1 MKELVIE
8 EAIHQKEH
16 KIVVVGNG
24 LDISLGLKTS
34 YQHFIDYI
42 KDQHHFSEDL
52 ELYEYNRLFLRKYED
67 FNLNWSDFESLYEE
81 TVRKVN
87 NRAQHEDLQDSFE
100 ITGINDAITA
110 LEKDFYDYVSDEYQK
125 WLQQNT
131 VPQYGS
137 EFKKFSKKVNPFI
150 QKLMKDEDAFFINF
164 NYTDT
169 LEDLCEDILYDGS
182 GDQIQQ
188 STKRI
193 RQAKERIAH
202 IHGSIEDENI
212 LFGGGFADRED
223 TRSIHYSKS
232 LLNDKLFRI
241 KENDKLNTTRKNI
254 MDELETKK
262 EHFDL
267 YIIGHSLQGSDFPF
281 LSKMLLD
288 AKRVFIFYY
297 EADYTTKMEELIR
310 ELGSSIVEKIVLVPF
325 LEILLENQLVIDS
338 YDAYETIEP
347 FLNNKFPKEKTL
359 ENLSLTAQHF
369 IFKHIKELTITSKN
383 VEIVLNLIEKLQENR
398 IPIRIK
404 KVSFSGTLKE
414 EYLNRIK
421 NSKAFMDLL
430 PSIEKAYFKNTGIDV
445 EFLANLFQ
453 NADNMTYVSLDHCTL
468 LNNGLTELDISVCE
482 SLVRLEII
490 DSTFN
495 PENKN
500 ENFIFSS
507 AKLVNNVEKLVIEK
521 NTNILIENS
530 ILENAK
536 KLLEVS
542 IVFSDTDTYNIEAH
556 LENVEILRI
565 DCSTTDF
572 PAITVGNHIKEMTI
586 TGYPDDRLKFSSLM
600 KSDESSLGFPQF
612 QLLQL
617 NSPDNIRSFGELEID
632 VLLDVF
638 STNIKLIIDEESIS
652 IMEYYK
658 KYKSVAVDSFLIT
671 TKEIMEK
678 TFTSILKPEETLS
691 QEIVTDFEEW
701 YDELSTKLNHTQEDK
716 EPILTLIRE
725 QLSHSK
731 SPKKEIQKTTNED
744 APKSDFDSLVNNEQ
758 PIDYTK
764 TEKLLFDYA
773 EAKIN
778 SEAFMIFLRDE
789 NKSQMVIDIY
799 KQILDLIEHQ
809 ELTEAEIFQLKEQQ
823 FKRIR
828 AEIFNQFSE
837 KWFVSNEDLMLS
849 AVQYKKGMEPIPAI
863 GSIIDSRDFNKYK
876 KIHPD
881 AKKFKYPQ
889 QMKQAW
895 QKVLEEQIVPLNEEL
910 TYLM

>member
-1 MKELVIE
+1 MEELGIE
-8 EAIHQKEH
+8 ETIPKKEH

-24 LDISLGLKTS
+24 LDINLGLKTS

-42 KDQHHFSEDL
+42 KDRHHFSEDL

-169 LEDLCEDILYDGS
+169 LEDLCEDIIYDGS
-182 GDQIQQ
+182 EDKIQQ
-188 STKRI
+188 STKQV

-223 TRSIHYSKS
+223 TRRIHYSKS

-254 MDELETKK
+254 MDELEKKK
-262 EHFDL
+262 ENFDL

-297 EADYTTKMEELIR
+297 EADYSTKMEELIR

-338 YDAYETIEP
+338 YVAYETIEP
-347 FLNNKFPKEKTL
+347 FLKNKFPKQEIL
-359 ENLSLTAQHF
+359 EDLSLTARHF
-369 IFKHIKELTITSKN
+369 IFKHITELTITSEN
-383 VEIVLNLIEKLQENR
+383 VETVLNLIEKLQENR

-404 KVSFSGTLKE
+404 KVCFSGTLKE

-421 NSKAFMDLL
+421 NSKAFMNLL
-430 PSIEKAYFKNTGIDV
+430 SFIEKAYFKNTGIDI
-445 EFLANLFQ
+445 EFLENLFQ
-453 NADNMTYVSLDHCTL
+453 DADNMTYMSIDHCTL

-500 ENFIFSS
+500 ENFIFNS
-507 AKLVNNVEKLVIEK
+507 AKLVNNIEKLVIEK
-521 NTNILIENS
+521 NTNIFIENS

-536 KLLEVS
+536 NLLEVS

-565 DCSTTDF
+565 DCSTTNF
-572 PAITVGNHIKEMTI
+572 PTVTVGNHIKEITI
-586 TGYPDDRLKFSSLM
+586 TGYPDDRLQFSSLM
-600 KSDESSLGFPQF
+600 KSDENSLGFPQF

-617 NSPDNIRSFGELEID
+617 NSPDNIRSFAELEID

-658 KYKSVAVDSFLIT
+658 KYKSVAVDPFLIT

-701 YDELSTKLNHTQEDK
+701 YDELSTKLNHAQEGK

-725 QLSHSK
+725 KLSHSK
-731 SPKKEIQKTTNED
+731 SPNKEIQKTTNED
-744 APKSDFDSLVNNEQ
+744 APKSDFDSLENNEQ

-778 SEAFMIFLRDE
+778 SEAFTIFLRDE
-789 NKSQMVIDIY
+789 NKSQVVIDIY

>member
-1 MKELVIE
+1 MEELDIE
-8 EAIHQKEH
+8 EVIPKKEH

-42 KDQHHFSEDL
+42 KDRHHFSEDL

-182 GDQIQQ
+182 EDKIQL
-188 STKRI
+188 STKQV
-193 RQAKERIAH
+193 RQARERIAH

-262 EHFDL
+262 KHFDL

-338 YDAYETIEP
+338 YVAYKAIEP
-347 FLNNKFPKEKTL
+347 FLKNKFPKQEIL
-359 ENLSLTAQHF
+359 EDLSLTARHF
-369 IFKHIKELTITSKN
+369 IFKHITELTITSEN
-383 VEIVLNLIEKLQENR
+383 VETVLNLIEKLQENR

-404 KVSFSGTLKE
+404 KVCFSGTLKE

-421 NSKAFMDLL
+421 NSKAFMNLL
-430 PSIEKAYFKNTGIDV
+430 TSIEKAYFKNTGIDI
-445 EFLANLFQ
+445 EFLENLFQ
-453 NADNMTYVSLDHCTL
+453 DADNMTYMSLDHCTL

-500 ENFIFSS
+500 ENFIFNS
-507 AKLVNNVEKLVIEK
+507 AKLVNNIEKLVIEK
-521 NTNILIENS
+521 NTNIFIENS

-536 KLLEVS
+536 NLLEVS

-572 PAITVGNHIKEMTI
+572 PAVTVGNHIKEITI
-586 TGYPDDRLKFSSLM
+586 TGYPDDRLQFSSLM

-617 NSPDNIRSFGELEID
+617 NSPDNIRSFGDLEID

-671 TKEIMEK
+671 TKDIMEK
-678 TFTSILKPEETLS
+678 TFTSILKPEATLS

-701 YDELSTKLNHTQEDK
+701 YDELSSKLNHTQEDK
-716 EPILTLIRE
+716 EPILTLIRD

-758 PIDYTK
+758 HIDYTK

-773 EAKIN
+773 GAKIN
-778 SEAFMIFLRDE
+778 SEAFMNFLRDE
-789 NKSQMVIDIY
+789 NKSQVVIDIY

-837 KWFVSNEDLMLS
+837 KWFVSSEDLMLS
-849 AVQYKKGMEPIPAI
+849 AVQYKKGMESIPAI

-876 KIHPD
+876 KIHPG

-895 QKVLEEQIVPLNEEL
+895 QKVLEEQIVSLNEEL